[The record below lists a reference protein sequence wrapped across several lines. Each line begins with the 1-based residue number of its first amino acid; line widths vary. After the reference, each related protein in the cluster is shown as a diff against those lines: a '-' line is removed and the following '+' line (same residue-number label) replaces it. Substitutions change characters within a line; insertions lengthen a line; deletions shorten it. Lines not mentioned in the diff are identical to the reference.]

1 MILNPFIPQAEA
13 LDPASLVPMSEID
26 YSIERKGNA
35 VIVRKH
41 YPPPI
46 GDRRMAPA
54 VRIYPSRGAA
64 IRVFS
69 CLEKGGHRACTD
81 FYYRTRQEWQDRE
94 QANAWTEKPQELEV
108 QGLRRT

>member
-41 YPPPI
+41 YPEPPEL
-46 GDRRMAPA
+46 P
-54 VRIYPSRGAA
+54 
-64 IRVFS
+64 
-69 CLEKGGHRACTD
+69 
-81 FYYRTRQEWQDRE
+81 
-94 QANAWTEKPQELEV
+94 ELE
-108 QGLRRT
+108 GKAC